1 MELGFVNILA
11 QVVKT
16 AQAGQPQKKSK
27 KKMNKFIKDVLLD
40 IGRFM
45 DYKKKMIGFW
55 KIASLM
61 ISI

>member
-27 KKMNKFIKDVLLD
+27 KKMNKFINDVLLD

-45 DYKKKMIGFW
+45 DYKKKMIGF
-55 KIASLM
+55 
-61 ISI
+61 